1 MFQKLLATLVALT
14 FISSAMADVVTHS
27 ADFTVWDYEC
37 VNKLPMAGHTRSNE
51 TDDDYDSDY
60 ENVNDQSDL
69 ASVEE

>member
-1 MFQKLLATLVALT
+1 
-14 FISSAMADVVTHS
+14 MADVVTHS
-27 ADFTVWDYEC
+27 ADFIVWDYEC

-60 ENVNDQSDL
+60 EHVNEQADL